1 MAIIELQDPLSTE
14 IQSTTVSGAVDA
26 LNVISKGLD
35 LGSELLEK
43 VQMYPVEGLEPSDPR
58 RIYQVENGNRLWL
71 SSPNEPVIYVN
82 DSEISQSEN
91 EFSIDYI
98 GGSITFD
105 GDYRPGAEDVV
116 TVSCAHISSQSNVY
130 GGSEIKITFTP
141 GFLGQQFTVTGGEN
155 ESYSGVVDSSLKSAV
170 RVKGVNTTYTVSAN
184 SIAGKNFTAK
194 VEIGPY
200 YGQYEVTL
208 SSFSA
213 TIEIT
218 TEPTAAVTV
227 NGPTTNY
234 NATANG
240 SGKATV
246 IAVEEGAY
254 SVTSTYKNAN
264 SDTKTV
270 QVSSDGETYKT
281 TNTFIT
287 LTVTVDAGSTVK
299 VKNGATTLTETSNGT
314 AKFWLPNTGEWNVS
328 ATLEDKSSSTTVNC
342 NSYKDFYAT
351 IMYVPD
357 SLNDCTW
364 EQISELSAAGTAK
377 NYFSVGDSKT
387 IHLNGQVPKGNTSG
401 YDTLNFDI
409 DVFIIGFDHN
419 PSVEGTNK
427 ITFCLGKKNGK
438 LVALSTSGNNSPAS
452 QSYAN
457 YQCAFCIWPTALPAI
472 SWDMSTMYSFVLS
485 NDESYGPSNPRN
497 YSLMAALPSDLRS
510 VMKSTTKYVR
520 KLYGIGDD
528 SYIQAVACENYMFL
542 FSEREVRAATFTSS
556 QDYNY
561 QKRYEYFLSGNSFT
575 PSLLTPNGTIDTSSF
590 PDGMCPI
597 WTRDS
602 VFGSDSA
609 ITQNEAYL
617 IIQGSKNYQMTY
629 QYMILPIMVGFCV

>member
-43 VQMYPVEGLEPSDPR
+43 VQMYPVEGLESSDPR

-71 SSPNEPVIYVN
+71 SSPNQPVIYVN
-82 DSEISQSEN
+82 DSKISQSEN

-98 GGSITFD
+98 GGSITFG

-116 TVSCAHISSQSNVY
+116 TVSCAHISSQSKVY

-141 GFLGQQFTVTGGEN
+141 GFLGRQFTVTGGED
-155 ESYSGVVDSSLKSAV
+155 ESYSGIVDSTYESTV
-170 RVKGVNTTYTVSAN
+170 RVKSVNTTYTVSAN
-184 SIAGKNFTAK
+184 SIAGKNFTAE

-218 TEPTAAVTV
+218 TEPTATVTV

-246 IAVEEGAY
+246 IVVEEGTY

-299 VKNGATTLTETSNGT
+299 AQNGSTTLTETSNGT
-314 AKFWLPNTGEWNVS
+314 VKFWLPNTGTWNVT
-328 ATLEDKSSSTTVNC
+328 ATLGSQSASASVSCSSYKNFNVTIDYISQTLNNNSWKVISEVSSSG
-342 NSYKDFYAT
+342 K
-351 IMYVPD
+351 
-357 SLNDCTW
+357 
-364 EQISELSAAGTAK
+364 AA
-377 NYFSVGDSKT
+377 NYWDVGDTKS
-387 IHLNGQVPKGNTSG
+387 IVLDGPVGS
-401 YDTLNFDI
+401 YLTLNNFT
-409 DVFIIGFDHN
+409 VSTFILGFNHN
-419 PSVEGTNK
+419 SSREGNNL
-427 ITFCLGKKNGK
+427 IHFCVGKVGTK
-438 LVALSTSGNNSPAS
+438 LVAFCDSQRLQSGISDSFHMNESLTNSGGWKSCYMRNTILGNNGSPSSPAS
-452 QSYAN
+452 KS
-457 YQCAFCIWPTALPAI
+457 FI
-472 SWDMSTMYSFVLS
+472 S
-485 NDESYGPSNPRN
+485 
-497 YSLMAALPSDLRS
+497 ALPSDLRAVMRS
-510 VMKSTTKYVR
+510 VSKYTDNTGGSNSSSAITATTDYLWLLSEFEVEGTR
-520 KLYGIGDD
+520 KFANTYE
-528 SYIQAVACENYMFL
+528 Q
-542 FSEREVRAATFTSS
+542 
-556 QDYNY
+556 NY
-561 QKRYEYFLSGNSFT
+561 QKQYDYFASGNST
-575 PSLLTPNGTIDTSSF
+575 IAYRHANTSTAVVWWCRSPSYNNSTNFCSRLQYEESPHSNYAYNSNGIVAAF
-590 PDGMCPI
+590 A
-597 WTRDS
+597 
-602 VFGSDSA
+602 V
-609 ITQNEAYL
+609 
-617 IIQGSKNYQMTY
+617 
-629 QYMILPIMVGFCV
+629 

>member
-43 VQMYPVEGLEPSDPR
+43 VQMYPVEGLELSDPR

-98 GGSITFD
+98 GGSITFG

-116 TVSCAHISSQSNVY
+116 TVSCAHISSQSKVY

-141 GFLGQQFTVTGGEN
+141 GFLGQQFTVTGGED
-155 ESYSGVVDSSLKSAV
+155 ESYSGIVDSTYESTV
-170 RVKGVNTTYTVSAN
+170 RVKSVNTTYTVSAN

-218 TEPTAAVTV
+218 TEPTATVTV
-227 NGPTTNY
+227 NGPANNY

-246 IAVEEGAY
+246 IVAEAGTY

-299 VKNGATTLTETSNGT
+299 VQNGSTTLTETSNGT
-314 AKFWLPNTGEWNVS
+314 VKFWLPNTGTWNVT
-328 ATLEDKSSSTTVNC
+328 ATLGSQSASASVSCSSYKAFNVTIDYISQTLNSNSWQVISEVSSSGKAAN
-342 NSYKDFYAT
+342 Y
-351 IMYVPD
+351 
-357 SLNDCTW
+357 W
-364 EQISELSAAGTAK
+364 E
-377 NYFSVGDSKT
+377 VGDRKT
-387 IHLNGQVPKGNTSG
+387 IILNGRVG
-401 YDTLNFDI
+401 YTTFNNVSVDA
-409 DVFIIGFDHN
+409 FIIGINHN
-419 PSVEGTNK
+419 ASRE
-427 ITFCLGKKNGK
+427 
-438 LVALSTSGNNSPAS
+438 GNNLVHFQIGKISGKNIALVDSKYDQPSGTGYFCMNTTNTTIVGWKSCYMRNTLYGNGSHTPTSPGTGT
-452 QSYAN
+452 
-457 YQCAFCIWPTALPAI
+457 F
-472 SWDMSTMYSFVLS
+472 LS
-485 NDESYGPSNPRN
+485 V
-497 YSLMAALPSDLRS
+497 LPSDLRS
-510 VMKSTTKYVR
+510 VMKSASKYTNNEGTGSINNPSYITKTIDYLFNLSVFECF
-520 KLYGIGDD
+520 GDD
-528 SYIQAVACENYMFL
+528 KDFSDPAENGFQ
-542 FSEREVRAATFTSS
+542 V
-556 QDYNY
+556 QY
-561 QKRYEYFLSGNSFT
+561 QYYKSGNSISAYKYNDISSYAFWYTRSIYKFT
-575 PSLLTPNGTIDTSSF
+575 SQNTAAFAMINSNSGSLRFPPPSANNSSGIRPCF
-590 PDGMCPI
+590 
-597 WTRDS
+597 
-602 VFGSDSA
+602 V
-609 ITQNEAYL
+609 
-617 IIQGSKNYQMTY
+617 
-629 QYMILPIMVGFCV
+629 V

>member
-43 VQMYPVEGLEPSDPR
+43 VQMYPIEGLELSDPR

-98 GGSITFD
+98 GGSITFG

-141 GFLGQQFTVTGGEN
+141 GFLGQQFTVTGGDN
-155 ESYSGVVDSSLKSAV
+155 ETYSGVVDSSLESVV
-170 RVKGVNTTYTVSAN
+170 RVKSVNTTYTVSAN

-208 SSFSA
+208 SSFNA

-218 TEPTAAVTV
+218 TEPTATVTV

-246 IAVEEGAY
+246 IVVEEGAY

-299 VKNGATTLTETSNGT
+299 AQNGSTTLTETSNGT
-314 AKFWLPNTGEWNVS
+314 VKFWLPNTGTWNVTAS
-328 ATLEDKSSSTTVNC
+328 LDGHTASTSVSCSSYKAFSVAVDYISTTLNNNTWEVIREVADSGQASSYWDVGDTKTIVLNGTIRNFTASNLVISTFILGFNH
-342 NSYKDFYAT
+342 NSSREGNNLIHFCVGKVGTKLVGLYDSEYDD
-351 IMYVPD
+351 IYVPP
-357 SLNDCTW
+357 S
-364 EQISELSAAGTAK
+364 
-377 NYFSVGDSKT
+377 GDGF
-387 IHLNGQVPKGNTSG
+387 IINTSNNNAG
-401 YDTLNFDI
+401 GWKSCYMRNTILGNSGSPSSPTSKS
-409 DVFIIGFDHN
+409 FI
-419 PSVEGTNK
+419 S
-427 ITFCLGKKNGK
+427 
-438 LVALSTSGNNSPAS
+438 
-452 QSYAN
+452 
-457 YQCAFCIWPTALPAI
+457 
-472 SWDMSTMYSFVLS
+472 
-485 NDESYGPSNPRN
+485 
-497 YSLMAALPSDLRS
+497 ALPSDLRA
-510 VMKSTTKYVR
+510 VMKSATKYSNNVSGTNSISQSDISSTVDWVWLLSEYEIWGTR
-520 KLYGIGDD
+520 EFANQYEQNYQAQYDYFAAGNSKHGYKYNSTGTRLDFWTRSPSWND
-528 SYIQAVACENYMFL
+528 SLHWIIDFKGVSYSNEWLNDALGLVACFA
-542 FSEREVRAATFTSS
+542 V
-556 QDYNY
+556 
-561 QKRYEYFLSGNSFT
+561 
-575 PSLLTPNGTIDTSSF
+575 
-590 PDGMCPI
+590 
-597 WTRDS
+597 
-602 VFGSDSA
+602 
-609 ITQNEAYL
+609 
-617 IIQGSKNYQMTY
+617 
-629 QYMILPIMVGFCV
+629 

>member
-43 VQMYPVEGLEPSDPR
+43 VQMYPVEGLESSDPR

-98 GGSITFD
+98 GGSITFG

-116 TVSCAHISSQSNVY
+116 TVSCAHISSQSKVY

-141 GFLGQQFTVTGGEN
+141 GFLGQQFTVTGGED
-155 ESYSGVVDSSLKSAV
+155 ESYSGIVDSTYESTVQVKS
-170 RVKGVNTTYTVSAN
+170 VNTTYTVSAN

-218 TEPTAAVTV
+218 TEPTATVTV
-227 NGPTTNY
+227 NGTTTNY

-246 IAVEEGAY
+246 IVVEAGTY

-299 VKNGATTLTETSNGT
+299 VKNGATTLTETASDGT
-314 AKFWLPNTGEWNVS
+314 AKFWLPNTGTWTVTATLSGQSKQENVKCS
-328 ATLEDKSSSTTVNC
+328 SYSNFTIELKYIPDTLED
-342 NSYKDFYAT
+342 
-351 IMYVPD
+351 
-357 SLNDCTW
+357 CTW
-364 EQISELSAAGTAK
+364 DQISEFSSSGTLSD
-377 NYFSVGDSKT
+377 YFEVGDTKT
-387 IHLNGQVPKGNTSG
+387 IILNGTVG
-401 YDTLNFDI
+401 YTTFNNVSVDA
-409 DVFIIGFDHN
+409 FIIGINHN
-419 PSVEGTNK
+419 ASRE
-427 ITFCLGKKNGK
+427 
-438 LVALSTSGNNSPAS
+438 GNNLVHFQIGKISGKNIALVDSKYDQPSGTGYFCMNTTKTTIGGWKSCYMRNTLYGNGSHTPTSPGTGT
-452 QSYAN
+452 
-457 YQCAFCIWPTALPAI
+457 F
-472 SWDMSTMYSFVLS
+472 LS
-485 NDESYGPSNPRN
+485 V
-497 YSLMAALPSDLRS
+497 LPSDLRS
-510 VMKSTTKYVR
+510 VMKSASKYTNNEGTG
-520 KLYGIGDD
+520 LINNP
-528 SYIQAVACENYMFL
+528 SYITKTIDYLFNLSVFECFGADKDFSDPAENDFQ
-542 FSEREVRAATFTSS
+542 V
-556 QDYNY
+556 QY
-561 QKRYEYFLSGNSFT
+561 QYYKSGNSLSAYKYNSISSYAYWYTRSAGYKFT
-575 PSLLTPNGTIDTSSF
+575 SQKTAAFAMINSNSGSLRFPPPNTINSSGIRPCF
-590 PDGMCPI
+590 
-597 WTRDS
+597 
-602 VFGSDSA
+602 V
-609 ITQNEAYL
+609 
-617 IIQGSKNYQMTY
+617 
-629 QYMILPIMVGFCV
+629 V

>member
-43 VQMYPVEGLEPSDPR
+43 VQMYPIEGLELSDPR

-98 GGSITFD
+98 GGSITFG

-141 GFLGQQFTVTGGEN
+141 GFLGQQFTVTGGDN
-155 ESYSGVVDSSLKSAV
+155 ETYSGVVDSSLESVV
-170 RVKGVNTTYTVSAN
+170 RVKSVNTTYTVSAN

-208 SSFSA
+208 SSFNA

-218 TEPTAAVTV
+218 TEPTATVTV

-246 IAVEEGAY
+246 IVVEEGAY

-299 VKNGATTLTETSNGT
+299 AQNGSTTLTETSNGT
-314 AKFWLPNTGEWNVS
+314 VKFWLPNTGTWNVTAS
-328 ATLEDKSSSTTVNC
+328 LDGHTASTSVSCSSYKAFSVAVDYISTTLNNNTWEVIREVADSGQASSYWDVGDTKTIVLNGTIRNFTASNLVISTFILGFNH
-342 NSYKDFYAT
+342 NSSREGNNLIHFCVGKVGTKLVGLYDSEYDD
-351 IMYVPD
+351 IYVPP
-357 SLNDCTW
+357 S
-364 EQISELSAAGTAK
+364 
-377 NYFSVGDSKT
+377 GDGF
-387 IHLNGQVPKGNTSG
+387 IINTSNNNAG
-401 YDTLNFDI
+401 GWKSCYMRNTILGNSGSPSSPTSKS
-409 DVFIIGFDHN
+409 FI
-419 PSVEGTNK
+419 S
-427 ITFCLGKKNGK
+427 
-438 LVALSTSGNNSPAS
+438 
-452 QSYAN
+452 
-457 YQCAFCIWPTALPAI
+457 
-472 SWDMSTMYSFVLS
+472 
-485 NDESYGPSNPRN
+485 
-497 YSLMAALPSDLRS
+497 ALPSDLRA
-510 VMKSTTKYVR
+510 VMKSATKYSNNVSGTNSISQSDISSTVDWVWLLSEYEIWGTR
-520 KLYGIGDD
+520 EFANQYEQNYQAQYDYFAAGNSKHGYKYNSTGTRLDFWTRSPSWND
-528 SYIQAVACENYMFL
+528 SLHWIIDFNGVSYSNEWLNDALGLVACFA
-542 FSEREVRAATFTSS
+542 V
-556 QDYNY
+556 
-561 QKRYEYFLSGNSFT
+561 
-575 PSLLTPNGTIDTSSF
+575 
-590 PDGMCPI
+590 
-597 WTRDS
+597 
-602 VFGSDSA
+602 
-609 ITQNEAYL
+609 
-617 IIQGSKNYQMTY
+617 
-629 QYMILPIMVGFCV
+629 